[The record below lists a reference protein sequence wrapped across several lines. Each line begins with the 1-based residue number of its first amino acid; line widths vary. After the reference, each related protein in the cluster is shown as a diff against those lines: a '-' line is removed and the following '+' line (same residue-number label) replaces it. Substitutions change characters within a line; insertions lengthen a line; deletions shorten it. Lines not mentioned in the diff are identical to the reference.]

1 MNTPLP
7 RDTAIQKLDQISRW
21 KNNLPDAHADLI
33 GLRSTWQVGGIHGER
48 AADNLPHGL
57 GAAFDDVDTLGPTG
71 IRTEAGVME
80 MLDSLCSMVAGHT
93 GDTIANT
100 FLLREALWLYP
111 EDYWHA
117 WEEWETFTDELT
129 STWAV
134 VARLC
139 GRSAATVGLCPECG
153 GTIKARMTD
162 GGRAD
167 VGKCTGCGEQYDL
180 AASDWEAKLLERLRS
195 PEISRAV
202 LVTREQLRTIHPGV
216 RAGTIRNWRYLGKIS
231 KPATDGRLCLSEI
244 NALVC
249 YRDA

>member
-1 MNTPLP
+1 MIKLMP

-21 KNNLPDAHADLI
+21 KNDLPDAHADLI

-48 AADNLPHGL
+48 AADSLPHGL

-111 EDYWHA
+111 EDYWHT

-167 VGKCTGCGEQYDL
+167 VGKCTGCGERYDL

-202 LVTREQLRTIHPGV
+202 LVTREQVKSIWPRLRSDLLRKWVERHTV
-216 RAGTIRNWRYLGKIS
+216 AKSEKRYVLADIN
-231 KPATDGRLCLSEI
+231 ARLCYCH
-244 NALVC
+244 A
-249 YRDA
+249 

>member
-21 KNNLPDAHADLI
+21 KNDLPDAHADLI

-139 GRSAATVGLCPECG
+139 GRTSVTVSLCPECG
-153 GTIKARMTD
+153 GAIKARMTD

-167 VGKCTGCGEQYDL
+167 TGKCAGCGERYDL
-180 AASDWEAKLLERLRS
+180 AASDWEAALLNRLRS
-195 PEISRAV
+195 SQISRDV
-202 LVTREQLRTIHPGV
+202 LVTHKTLRGIRPELGREKLKKWIQRGKVEKRNGMIVLADVNQL
-216 RAGTIRNWRYLGKIS
+216 L
-231 KPATDGRLCLSEI
+231 
-244 NALVC
+244 
-249 YRDA
+249 